1 MGEQAR
7 NRARIARRKAEYQ
20 TPGTIQYMRAHRQP
34 RPRRW
39 MLRLKPKVFERLWAA
54 LMGGKRVAI
63 HRKDTG
69 EGVGH
74 AN

>member
-54 LMGGKRVAI
+54 LMSGKRGAI
-63 HRKDTG
+63 HRKEAESDA
-69 EGVGH
+69 H
-74 AN
+74 